1 LVNLKRKP
9 PECKQFGQLAPETLE
24 RLMGELR
31 GAKMLEG
38 EGALRKHMRRVNRAI
53 WQRGTT
59 VDAKSYSRLAAIVF
73 TVVGLLQLARAVSGW
88 DITVN
93 GAAVPLWASWLAAVV
108 AGALAC
114 VGLAVR
120 A

>member
-1 LVNLKRKP
+1 
-9 PECKQFGQLAPETLE
+9 
-24 RLMGELR
+24 LR
-31 GAKMLEG
+31 GAKKLEG
-38 EGALRKHMRRVNRAI
+38 EGALQKHMRSVNRAR
-53 WQRGTT
+53 WQRRTT
-59 VDAKSYSRLAAIVF
+59 MDANSYSRIAAIIF
-73 TVVGLLQLARAVSGW
+73 GVVAILQLARALSGW

-114 VGLAVR
+114 VGLTAR